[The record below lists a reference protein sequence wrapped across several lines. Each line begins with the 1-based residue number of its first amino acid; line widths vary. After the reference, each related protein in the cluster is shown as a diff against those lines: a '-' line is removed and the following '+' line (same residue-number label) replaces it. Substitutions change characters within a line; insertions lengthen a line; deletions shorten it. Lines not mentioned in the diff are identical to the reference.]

1 MPLVGF
7 PFKTSNRGKKRAFK
21 SFRPN
26 PLFAAACAKWGFANM
41 PKSKSSAKAAPCSAW
56 FVIPKFVSAAG
67 LRNRFLS
74 NQPASNKFNRRRSM
88 PDTAKLAD
96 LPTGQSAVVDSF
108 PSGVAGLSR
117 LREMGLLPG
126 VKIRLVRR
134 APLGDPLEISFRGS
148 LFSLR
153 RQEAERIEVRP
164 EP

>member
-1 MPLVGF
+1 
-7 PFKTSNRGKKRAFK
+7 
-21 SFRPN
+21 
-26 PLFAAACAKWGFANM
+26 
-41 PKSKSSAKAAPCSAW
+41 
-56 FVIPKFVSAAG
+56 
-67 LRNRFLS
+67 
-74 NQPASNKFNRRRSM
+74 M

-96 LPTGQSAVVDSF
+96 LPTGQSAVVASF
-108 PSGVAGLSR
+108 PGGVPGLSR
-117 LREMGLLPG
+117 LREIGLLPG